1 MNKKDLRNKK
11 NNFSQYELNE
21 IAEKFKVL
29 SEPLRLAIVQLLMD
43 GEKNVTDIHTALNS
57 SQPNISKHL
66 KVLEQAGFLCKKKHA
81 VSVYY
86 NIADPLVFKLCQLVC
101 QSL

>member
-1 MNKKDLRNKK
+1 MKKTNLRNKK
-11 NNFSQYELNE
+11 IKFSQHELNN

-29 SEPLRLAIVQLLMD
+29 SEPLRLAIIQFLMD
-43 GEKNVTDIHTALNS
+43 GEKNVTDIHMALNS

-66 KVLEQAGFLCKKKHA
+66 KVLEQAGFLNKEKHA

-86 NIADPLVFKLCQLVC
+86 TIADPMVFKLCQLVC
-101 QSL
+101 KNL